1 MSGGPSSPPTARH
14 AQLLALAGELRPEL
28 HRYCARLM
36 GSVIEGEDVVQDT
49 FARAFVALDELQ
61 EAPPLRA
68 WLFRIAHN
76 RALDLLRSRAIRAA
90 EPIEAAHEVA
100 DPESPDPVEA
110 LMRRE
115 AVDTAVSRFVEL
127 PTVQRSVVILK
138 DVLDQSLEEIAAML
152 DLTVNAVKAHLA
164 RGRAR
169 LKAINAQAPAQPAP
183 RPPSPAVARYVAL
196 FNRRDWDGLRAML
209 ADDVRLIQSSY
220 PLRAGAAD
228 VGMFFGIYAR
238 SAPVRLAPAWL
249 DGREVIAVCEDPR
262 GGEAQLPD
270 VAGVDGRPDQLHP
283 RLPLCPL
290 RRRRR
295 GAGPGARRRASGRG
309 NRPRM
314 KPRSALGRRPL
325 GGGARADP
333 RHPRREGGPL
343 TAATVHKPISWAS
356 TRTCMPTRSWRSRRP
371 PPHGRSPRACARSA
385 ST

>member
-1 MSGGPSSPPTARH
+1 LSGPAPPPTERE
-14 AQLLALAGELRPEL
+14 AQLLALAGELRPQL

-49 FARAFVALDELQ
+49 FARALAALDELQ

-76 RALDLLRSRAIRAA
+76 RALDLLRSRRVRAA

-100 DPESPDPVEA
+100 DPEIPDPVEA
-110 LMRRE
+110 MMRRE

-138 DVLDQSLEEIAAML
+138 DVLDQSLEEIAALL
-152 DLTVNAVKAHLA
+152 DLTVNAVKGHLA

-169 LKAINAQAPAQPAP
+169 LKAINAEAPAQPAP

-209 ADDVRLIQSSY
+209 ADDVRLVQSTY

-228 VGMFFGIYAR
+228 VGMFFGIYSR

-249 DGREVIAVCEDPR
+249 GDREVIAVYEDPQGATPDYMMWLEWADGR
-262 GGEAQLPD
+262 ISFIRDYKYVRYVVDDAQLVPAALADETAPD
-270 VAGVDGRPDQLHP
+270 
-283 RLPLCPL
+283 
-290 RRRRR
+290 
-295 GAGPGARRRASGRG
+295 
-309 NRPRM
+309 
-314 KPRSALGRRPL
+314 
-325 GGGARADP
+325 GGGA
-333 RHPRREGGPL
+333 
-343 TAATVHKPISWAS
+343 
-356 TRTCMPTRSWRSRRP
+356 
-371 PPHGRSPRACARSA
+371 
-385 ST
+385 